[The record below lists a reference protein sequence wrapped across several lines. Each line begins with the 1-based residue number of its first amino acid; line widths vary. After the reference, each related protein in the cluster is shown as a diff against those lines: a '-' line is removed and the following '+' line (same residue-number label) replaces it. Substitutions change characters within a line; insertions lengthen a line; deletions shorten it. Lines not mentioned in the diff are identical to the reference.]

1 MLIHPKTGKKLKRKS
16 KQEFANNF
24 TEPENY
30 KYLLKDFPELKIVVA
45 HIGHGWWRQTLDLAS
60 MKPNMYVDF
69 SGWQG
74 VYQHDPGY
82 VTSVLRSAIDTLG
95 PWRVLFGSDGAL
107 LNVIMPLPEWVKN
120 IKNINSV
127 GNVKFSNEELEII
140 YKEKVQRYKSAKRGL
155 WDSQEGW
162 IEEPRKYFDW
172 EIDQMLQAWV
182 LRALGALI
190 KKGYLTVI
198 PRISL
203 NKISLEEV
211 KS

>member
-1 MLIHPKTGKKLKRKS
+1 MEYLAVKEVDKLF
-16 KQEFANNF
+16 QGH
-24 TEPENY
+24 
-30 KYLLKDFPELKIVVA
+30 LKPL
-45 HIGHGWWRQTLDLAS
+45 
-60 MKPNMYVDF
+60 N
-69 SGWQG
+69 
-74 VYQHDPGY
+74 
-82 VTSVLRSAIDTLG
+82 
-95 PWRVLFGSDGAL
+95 DGQRAL
-107 LNVIMPLPEWVKN
+107 LRLVTEKYQNGGIVQY
-120 IKNINSV
+120 
-127 GNVKFSNEELEII
+127 EELEII